1 MINSNFATL
10 QKNDREILGIVE
22 KNQEQLFSIKKLQ
35 NTQLYNQ
42 EKLQTGQDDIKNNQG
57 TMLANQEDIRKNQLG
72 MMAVQ
77 NQQHQQLLGLSQE
90 QIKHL
95 SSLGK
100 GLDKVLQG
108 QNETRVEF
116 FYETGSLNG
125 LELSGTSDARFL
137 IVDLVMSILKLF
149 MFIFSPTTLTSV
161 TKLRFIRLF

>member
-1 MINSNFATL
+1 MLAKISVINSNFVTL

-22 KNQEQLFSIKKLQ
+22 KNQEQLFTIKKLQ

-42 EKLQTGQDDIKNNQG
+42 EKLQTGQDDIKENQG
-57 TMLANQEDIRKNQLG
+57 TMLANQNKIRQNQLG

-116 FYETGSLNG
+116 FYETGWLNG
-125 LELSGTSDARFL
+125 LKLSIKNDFFFFTHE
-137 IVDLVMSILKLF
+137 IILLK
-149 MFIFSPTTLTSV
+149 FILS
-161 TKLRFIRLF
+161 

>member
-22 KNQEQLFSIKKLQ
+22 KNQEQLFTIKKLQ

-42 EKLQTGQDDIKNNQG
+42 EKLLTGQDDIKDNQE
-57 TMLANQEDIRKNQLG
+57 TMLANQDDIRKNQLG

-116 FYETGSLNG
+116 FYETGWLNG
-125 LELSGTSDARFL
+125 LKLSVNDDFCFFINEINFNDFL
-137 IVDLVMSILKLF
+137 
-149 MFIFSPTTLTSV
+149 TTLSFL
-161 TKLRFIRLF
+161 LRPFK